1 MAGGVAHDFNN
12 ILSATLMH
20 IGLLQQNPDLTPNVR
35 NSLAEIE
42 TETKRAADLTR
53 QLLLFSQRY
62 VAKVALL
69 ELNAL
74 ISDRSAVLKR
84 LLGENIKLNFQ
95 GSNDEVWIKADSG
108 MMEQVLLNLCT
119 NAREASTKGGIV
131 TVGTKLEDFEG
142 VTTKSRPDA
151 RVGRFVCLSVA
162 DTACGMGETVLK
174 KIFEPFFTTK
184 GTGTGS
190 GLGLATVYGII
201 LQHEGWVEVE
211 SAIGQGATFKIY
223 LPVYEEKE
231 PAAETRSPV
240 FSSGPAG
247 GGRTVLVVEVEST
260 PGKGSLF
267 RIYLPAVNAP
277 PNAAAFGRRAKEIK
291 GGSETILLV
300 EDEAAV
306 RRPTAMCLRK
316 LGYGVLEASN
326 GSEAQKV
333 WEQHRKKISLLFTD
347 MELGGLVS
355 GLDLAKQ
362 FRKDERLL
370 RVIISSGY
378 SVDLSSNSSK
388 ALSGLTYYAKPHN
401 PASMAKVVRQCLD
414 AG

>member
-1 MAGGVAHDFNN
+1 MEAIGQLAGGVAHDFNN

-119 NAREASTKGGIV
+119 NAREASAKGGIV

-162 DTACGMGETVLK
+162 DTGCGMGETVLK

-201 LQHEGWVEVE
+201 LKHEGW
-211 SAIGQGATFKIY
+211 
-223 LPVYEEKE
+223 
-231 PAAETRSPV
+231 
-240 FSSGPAG
+240 
-247 GGRTVLVVEVEST
+247 VEVEST

>member
-1 MAGGVAHDFNN
+1 MHKKGSLVKDSTPSVRGRESSQLTDAPCLAGHKWKMEAIGQLAGGVAHDFNN

-119 NAREASTKGGIV
+119 NAREASAKGGIV

-201 LQHEGWVEVE
+201 LKHEGW
-211 SAIGQGATFKIY
+211 
-223 LPVYEEKE
+223 
-231 PAAETRSPV
+231 
-240 FSSGPAG
+240 
-247 GGRTVLVVEVEST
+247 VEVEST

>member
-1 MAGGVAHDFNN
+1 MEAIGQLAGGVAHDFNN

-162 DTACGMGETVLK
+162 DTGCGMGETVLK

-201 LQHEGWVEVE
+201 LKHEGW
-211 SAIGQGATFKIY
+211 
-223 LPVYEEKE
+223 
-231 PAAETRSPV
+231 
-240 FSSGPAG
+240 
-247 GGRTVLVVEVEST
+247 VEVEST

>member
-162 DTACGMGETVLK
+162 DTGCGMGETVLK

-201 LQHEGWVEVE
+201 LKHEGW
-211 SAIGQGATFKIY
+211 
-223 LPVYEEKE
+223 
-231 PAAETRSPV
+231 
-240 FSSGPAG
+240 
-247 GGRTVLVVEVEST
+247 VEVEST